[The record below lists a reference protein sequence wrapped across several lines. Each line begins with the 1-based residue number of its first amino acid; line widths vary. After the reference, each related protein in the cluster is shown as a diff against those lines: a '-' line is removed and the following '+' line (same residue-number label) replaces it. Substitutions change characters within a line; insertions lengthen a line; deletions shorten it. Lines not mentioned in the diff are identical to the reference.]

1 LKEHDVLLADLT
13 RNIPD
18 VELRNNIAGVH
29 MSLVANI
36 GDELEKPE

>member
-1 LKEHDVLLADLT
+1 MLLPGLL